1 MIYLDNAATTRV
13 FKEVSDE
20 IAKSLQTE
28 FANPSSLYSIG
39 ATAEFEIFKSRKILA
54 NALNCTESEIYFS
67 SCASESNNILI
78 YGLALARKNRGKKI
92 ILTGYEHPSVT
103 KPFEFLKE
111 EGFEVVVINPRKDG
125 NIDLEDIINSIDKNT
140 ILVSA
145 MFVNNETGAKIDIE
159 TLSKKIKE
167 KNPLTAFHSDI
178 VQGFLKYKIDT
189 SKIKV
194 DALSFSG
201 HKVNAPKGVGGF
213 YLKKGVN
220 IRPVFIGGNQEK
232 GLRAGTEN
240 IHYIKGFSKSVS
252 IHHKNMMVEIKKYTQ
267 LKEYL
272 LKRLEDFDNI
282 IINSPENA
290 APYIVNF
297 AFLGYKSETLLHFLE
312 KEEVYISSGS
322 SCSKGAKSHTL
333 TAMKLD
339 DEIID
344 SSIRVSFDTNT
355 QMSDI
360 DVLIT
365 SLENAKNKLQKIKL
379 KITL

>member
-13 FKEVSDE
+13 NIEVAEKISE
-20 IAKSLQTE
+20 SLKTE

-39 ATAEFEIFKSRKILA
+39 ADAEFEILKARKTIGKTL
-54 NALNCTESEIYFS
+54 NAKENEIFFS

-78 YGLALARKNRGKKI
+78 YGLSLARKNRGKKI

-111 EGFEVVVINPRKDG
+111 EGFEVITIMPKKDG
-125 NIDLEDIINSIDKNT
+125 NIDIEDIIKAVDKNT

-159 TLSKKIKE
+159 TLANKVKE
-167 KNPLTAFHSDI
+167 KNPLTVFHSDI

-189 SKIKV
+189 QKSKI

-201 HKVNAPKGVGGF
+201 HKVNTPKGIGGF
-213 YLKKGVN
+213 YLRKGVN
-220 IRPVFIGGNQEK
+220 IRAVFVGGGQEK

-240 IHYIKGFSKSVS
+240 IHYIKGLEKAAE
-252 IHHKNMMVEIKKYTQ
+252 IHSKNMILDIKKYTQ

-272 LKRLEDFDNI
+272 LNKLEKFDNI
-282 IINSPENA
+282 IINSPKDA

-297 AFLGYKSETLLHFLE
+297 AFMGYKSETLLHFLE
-312 KEEVYISSGS
+312 NNEIYISSGS
-322 SCSKGAKSHTL
+322 ACSKGSKSHTL
-333 TAMKLD
+333 ESMKLD
-339 DEIID
+339 DKIID
-344 SSIRVSFDTNT
+344 SSIRVSFDSDTSF
-355 QMSDI
+355 SDI
-360 DVLIT
+360 DALIE
-365 SLENAKNKLQKIKL
+365 SLESAHTKLQKIKL
-379 KITL
+379 